1 MLEADFQVLQ
11 QRNLRTGLVVKG
23 DGLLQ
28 DAEIAGFPDIG
39 HGAEDEPQRVVVE
52 TAANVVVAALG
63 KGLVLMV
70 TTAVRELGRS
80 NVDDA
85 LAGPFRNHMH
95 DTGKVLVGIPETH
108 APADAALEV
117 AGAPAEEEGNHALI
131 LVPDIHRAVQFRD
144 LGFHAEAVQ
153 KVVPKGPKLREGGI
167 DLRPGRE
174 RVHHFQRLCLVDDAG
189 GDELLVGGILH
200 VAQHKNEFFF
210 LPRLQGQVQA
220 VRGNGAPAM
229 GHGIARGS
237 GKDLLR
243 RLKAIV
249 HADECLP
256 VCVEAVEGTVY
267 AKEGIMVPAFPVF
280 GLVIQHVPFHL
291 YLSGRK
297 VALEVF
303 HIGRGV
309 PKAPLGKRV

>member
-1 MLEADFQVLQ
+1 
-11 QRNLRTGLVVKG
+11 
-23 DGLLQ
+23 
-28 DAEIAGFPDIG
+28 
-39 HGAEDEPQRVVVE
+39 
-52 TAANVVVAALG
+52 
-63 KGLVLMV
+63 
-70 TTAVRELGRS
+70 
-80 NVDDA
+80 
-85 LAGPFRNHMH
+85 
-95 DTGKVLVGIPETH
+95 
-108 APADAALEV
+108 
-117 AGAPAEEEGNHALI
+117 
-131 LVPDIHRAVQFRD
+131 
-144 LGFHAEAVQ
+144 
-153 KVVPKGPKLREGGI
+153 
-167 DLRPGRE
+167 
-174 RVHHFQRLCLVDDAG
+174 
-189 GDELLVGGILH
+189 
-200 VAQHKNEFFF
+200 
-210 LPRLQGQVQA
+210 
-220 VRGNGAPAM
+220 M

-291 YLSGRK
+291 YLSGRE